1 MTYWSRTFPG
11 YSRRVRDVRRFV
23 IDVLADCPVAEDAEL
38 IVSELATNAIR
49 HSRSGQ
55 IGGSFHVRVIRCA
68 QTCRVEVID
77 QGPTDLPHA
86 DHDQADADEHGRGLH
101 IVAALSNRWGA
112 RTTPTRHTIW
122 YELDWKP
129 AYGGV
134 SI

>member
-23 IDVLADCPVAEDAEL
+23 TDVLTDCPVAEDAEL
-38 IVSELATNAIR
+38 IVSELATNAIQ

-55 IGGSFHVRVIRCA
+55 LGGAFHVRVIRCA

-77 QGPTDLPHA
+77 QGTTGLPHA
-86 DHDQADADEHGRGLH
+86 DHDQADTDEHGRGLF
-101 IVAALSNRWGA
+101 IVAALSNRWGS
-112 RTTPTRHTIW
+112 RTTPGRHTVW

-129 AYGGV
+129 QNDSA
-134 SI
+134 SS